1 MTNYLLYEIH
11 VRSRHGCFVRDRKAG
26 LKICESRTSRQR
38 IDIEAVC
45 SVAVL
50 TEYDSIAWIAGP
62 RAIIGGSEAGILRRG
77 VVAAYV
83 CPNAGVVCVGRI
95 GGYESGLCR
104 FASGAGP
111 HKLVAATPRLL
122 GFLPVA
128 AAGYENIVSRKNR
141 LIFLPCQ
148 DDTATQAGAPT
159 GGKIIRPGLTENI
172 GWGGVVVTT
181 LRHRHDNQIDHLAP
195 TRVVGE
201 SSIEAAPVAGAD
213 IGTTRCLCSGVN
225 RIPE

>member
-1 MTNYLLYEIH
+1 MH

-26 LKICESRTSRQR
+26 LKICESRTSRQS

-50 TEYDSIAWIAGP
+50 TEYDSIP
-62 RAIIGGSEAGILRRG
+62 RITGTGAIGWSEAGILRRG

-95 GGYESGLCR
+95 GGYESGLFR

-111 HKLVAATPRLL
+111 HKLVAATPRLRD
-122 GFLPVA
+122 FLPVT
-128 AAGYENIVSRKNR
+128 AAGHENVVSRKHR

-148 DDTATQAGAPT
+148 DDTATQAGAHT

-181 LRHRHDNQIDHLAP
+181 FRHWHDDQIDHLAP
-195 TRVVGE
+195 ARVVGE

-213 IGTTRCLCSGVN
+213 IGATRCLCSGVN